1 MGGGNNT
8 GMMIGMIALGAI
20 APYAAG
26 VWAKGAALTA
36 GSGVAAG
43 SAAGT
48 FVPTGAA
55 GLLTQAGIGLA
66 NMGWMGGAMMGAGA
80 ATMLDTPE
88 APQMPDY
95 GQGFSQQQANMD
107 FQNSFGRRSG
117 AELEDMLL
125 NGDEQTKNL
134 AHSELTRRGEDS
146 NRLLE
151 LSTRNER
158 TAEDQANL
166 DQYLEDSKVPSTDEL
181 DLLMAQLNEERLAAF
196 NDDVEKEQTR
206 LKQISAGRGTLDSN
220 RNDQLNLSLAEAAAR
235 NRGDIR
241 SSSQNQILNYQQGL
255 QGIRDQGLNRL
266 LKGAGY
272 ADTMSRYNIGA
283 TDAERKY
290 QEAIRNANTQDQ
302 RNLAFQQFQAN
313 NDRNLALYRQ
323 QSEDRRN
330 TYSQRYGVLGSVLGN
345 DNFNPFKTQVILL
358 AINRNKSVSA
368 SPLMQFAQ

>member
-1 MGGGNNT
+1 MGSGDNNT
-8 GMMIGMIALGAI
+8 GMMIGMMALGAV
-20 APYAAG
+20 APYAI
-26 VWAKGAALTA
+26 GAAAASGGMVATATAGQVAAGTATAGQMVATA
-36 GSGVAAG
+36 GSGFMGTALAG
-43 SAAGT
+43 M
-48 FVPTGAA
+48 
-55 GLLTQAGIGLA
+55 A
-66 NMGWMGGAMMGAGA
+66 NMGWMTGAMMGAGA
-80 ATMLDTPE
+80 ATMFSTPD

-95 GQGFSQQQANMD
+95 SQGFSQQQANMD
-107 FQNSFGRRSG
+107 YQNSFGRRSG

-302 RNLAFQQFQAN
+302 RNVAFQQFQAN

-330 TYSQRYGVLGSVLGN
+330 TYAQRYGVLGSVLGN
-345 DNFNPFKTQVILL
+345 DNFNPFKT
-358 AINRNKSVSA
+358 
-368 SPLMQFAQ
+368 

>member
-1 MGGGNNT
+1 MLPQ
-8 GMMIGMIALGAI
+8 AAQGASLLKE
-20 APYAAG
+20 G
-26 VWAKGAALTA
+26 STLFQTA
-36 GSGVAAG
+36 NSL
-43 SAAGT
+43 SAAGGSLGGW
-48 FVPTGAA
+48 TGAIGGALSNMSFMQA
-55 GLLTQAGIGLA
+55 GLL
-66 NMGWMGGAMMGAGA
+66 GAGA
-80 ATMLDTPE
+80 AQMMTPVE
-88 APQMPDY
+88 QPQFPDY
-95 GQGFSQQQANMD
+95 SQGFSQQQANMD

-134 AHSELTRRGEDS
+134 AHSELTRRGEDA

-151 LSTRNER
+151 LSTRSDR
-158 TAEDQANL
+158 TALEQANL

-272 ADTMSRYNIGA
+272 ADTMSRYNLGA

-323 QSEDRRN
+323 QSEGARN
-330 TYSQRYGVLGSVLGN
+330 TSTQRYGVLSSVLGN
-345 DNFNPFKTQVILL
+345 EKFSPFGE
-358 AINRNKSVSA
+358 
-368 SPLMQFAQ
+368 